1 MCYQNRTNTLA
12 SDIRTGTL
20 NWAFKKARDK
30 AGIDSRYS
38 FHCLRHSAATHLHER
53 GGNMEVIRDALG
65 HRRADTTR
73 EYARATGK
81 MFEALDHPISG
92 FSVLRS

>member
-1 MCYQNRTNTLA
+1 
-12 SDIRTGTL
+12 
-20 NWAFKKARDK
+20 
-30 AGIDSRYS
+30 
-38 FHCLRHSAATHLHER
+38 
-53 GGNMEVIRDALG
+53 MEAIRDALG

-92 FSVLRS
+92 FPVLRN